1 MILRRYISQQ
11 VASNTL
17 VVLGFLLVLM
27 LSGRLI
33 RYFGMAAQGKL
44 NIGLLFAIIGYN
56 LPTFVELILP
66 LAFFVALMLVLGR
79 MYTDQEMS
87 VLFASGVSRGR
98 VLGLLLPLVGALF
111 VLEAGV
117 SLWAKPWGVRH
128 SEQIWHKQSLAS
140 ALDLIRPQTFISS
153 GDYHLYVEAIDRD
166 KRELRGLY
174 LLNARDDGRTDIIT
188 AERALQVP
196 TREDDPMTMLDL
208 YAGKRYTLSAD
219 SARYNQAS
227 FARYR
232 ISLQKPTTDKVTPQ
246 NVESQTV
253 GKLWRVRTEPAA
265 QAELG
270 YRASLPWLM
279 LLAALLAMPL
289 AQVSPRQGRWLRLL
303 PAVLIFASCAI
314 AIISLKTA
322 ISKQNVSVW
331 GYVWLLAALLAG
343 ALYLNAQ
350 ATLTTR
356 LRARRQA
363 RRTHRLDSQ
372 GAA

>member
-1 MILRRYISQQ
+1 MILRRYITQQ
-11 VASNTL
+11 VATNTL

-33 RYFGMAAQGKL
+33 RYFGMAAQGRL
-44 NIGLLFAIIGYN
+44 DIGLLFTIIGYN

-79 MYTDQEMS
+79 MYIDQEMS
-87 VLFASGVSRGR
+87 VLFASGIDRGR
-98 VLGLLLPLVGALF
+98 VLALLLPLVSALF

-117 SLWAKPWGVRH
+117 SIWAKPWGVRH
-128 SEQIWHKQSLAS
+128 SEQVWHKQSLAS

-153 GDYHLYVEAIDRD
+153 GDYHLYVEAFDRD

-174 LLNARDDGRTDIIT
+174 VLNTRDDGRTDVIT

-196 TREDDPMTMLDL
+196 TREDDPMTLLDL

-232 ISLQKPTTDKVTPQ
+232 ISLQKPNIDKVTPQ
-246 NVESQTV
+246 NVESQTI
-253 GKLWRVRTEPAA
+253 GKLWRARTESAA

-270 YRASLPWLM
+270 YRVSLPWLM
-279 LLAALLAMPL
+279 LIAVLLAMPL
-289 AQVSPRQGRWLRLL
+289 AQVNPRQGRWLRLL

-322 ISKQNVSVW
+322 VSKQKVSVW
-331 GYVWLLAALLAG
+331 AYAWLLAALLLAT
-343 ALYLNAQ
+343 LYLNAQ
-350 ATLTTR
+350 STLATR
-356 LRARRQA
+356 LRARRRV
-363 RRTHRLDSQ
+363 RRNHHLDNQ
-372 GAA
+372 GGA

>member
-1 MILRRYISQQ
+1 MILRRYITQQ
-11 VASNTL
+11 VATNTL

-33 RYFGMAAQGKL
+33 RYFGMAAQGRL
-44 NIGLLFAIIGYN
+44 DIGLLFTIIGYN

-79 MYTDQEMS
+79 MYIDQEMS
-87 VLFASGVSRGR
+87 VLFASGINRGR
-98 VLGLLLPLVGALF
+98 VLALLLPLVSALF

-117 SLWAKPWGVRH
+117 SIWAKPWGVRH
-128 SEQIWHKQSLAS
+128 SEQVWHKQSLAS

-153 GDYHLYVEAIDRD
+153 GDYHLYVEAFDRD

-174 LLNARDDGRTDIIT
+174 VLNTRDDGRTDIIT

-196 TREDDPMTMLDL
+196 TREDDPMTLLDL

-232 ISLQKPTTDKVTPQ
+232 ISLQKPNIDKVTPQ
-246 NVESQTV
+246 NVESQTI
-253 GKLWRVRTEPAA
+253 GKLWRARTESAA

-270 YRASLPWLM
+270 YRVSLPWLM
-279 LLAALLAMPL
+279 LIAALLAMPL
-289 AQVSPRQGRWLRLL
+289 AQVNPRQGRWLRLL

-322 ISKQNVSVW
+322 VSKQKVSVW
-331 GYVWLLAALLAG
+331 AYAWLLAALLLAT
-343 ALYLNAQ
+343 LYLNAQ
-350 ATLTTR
+350 STLATR
-356 LRARRQA
+356 LRARRRV
-363 RRTHRLDSQ
+363 RRNHHLDNQ
-372 GAA
+372 GGT

>member
-1 MILRRYISQQ
+1 MILRRYITQQ
-11 VASNTL
+11 VATNTL

-33 RYFGMAAQGKL
+33 RYFGMAAQGRL
-44 NIGLLFAIIGYN
+44 DIGLLFTIIGYN

-79 MYTDQEMS
+79 MYIDQEMS
-87 VLFASGVSRGR
+87 VLFASGMNRGR
-98 VLGLLLPLVGALF
+98 VLVLLLPLVGAVF

-117 SLWAKPWGVRH
+117 SIWAKPWGVRH
-128 SEQIWHKQSLAS
+128 SEQVWHKQSLAS
-140 ALDLIRPQTFISS
+140 ALDLVRPQTFISS
-153 GDYHLYVEAIDRD
+153 GDYHLYVEAFDRD

-174 LLNARDDGRTDIIT
+174 VLNTRDDGRTDIIT

-196 TREDDPMTMLDL
+196 TREDDPMTLLDL

-232 ISLQKPTTDKVTPQ
+232 ISLQKPNIDKVTPQ
-246 NVESQTV
+246 NVESQTI
-253 GKLWRVRTEPAA
+253 GKLWRARTESAA

-270 YRASLPWLM
+270 YRVSLPWLM
-279 LLAALLAMPL
+279 LIAALLAMPL
-289 AQVSPRQGRWLRLL
+289 AQVNPRQGRWLRLL

-322 ISKQNVSVW
+322 VSKQKVSVW
-331 GYVWLLAALLAG
+331 AYAWLLAALLLAT
-343 ALYLNAQ
+343 LYLNAQ
-350 ATLTTR
+350 STLATR
-356 LRARRQA
+356 LRARRRV
-363 RRTHRLDSQ
+363 RRNHHLDNQ
-372 GAA
+372 GGA

>member
-1 MILRRYISQQ
+1 MILRRYITQQ
-11 VASNTL
+11 VATNTL

-33 RYFGMAAQGKL
+33 RYFGMAAQGRL
-44 NIGLLFAIIGYN
+44 DIGLLFTIIGYN

-79 MYTDQEMS
+79 MYIDQEMS
-87 VLFASGVSRGR
+87 VLFASGMDRGR
-98 VLGLLLPLVGALF
+98 VLVLLLPLVGAVF

-117 SLWAKPWGVRH
+117 SIWAKPWGVRH
-128 SEQIWHKQSLAS
+128 SEQVWHKQSLAS
-140 ALDLIRPQTFISS
+140 ALDLVRPQTFISS
-153 GDYHLYVEAIDRD
+153 GDYHLYVEAFDRD

-174 LLNARDDGRTDIIT
+174 VLNTRDDGRTDVIT

-196 TREDDPMTMLDL
+196 TREDDPMTLLDL

-232 ISLQKPTTDKVTPQ
+232 ISLQKPNIDKVTPQ
-246 NVESQTV
+246 NVESQTI
-253 GKLWRVRTEPAA
+253 GKLWRARTESAA

-270 YRASLPWLM
+270 YRVSLPWLM
-279 LLAALLAMPL
+279 LIAALLAMPL
-289 AQVSPRQGRWLRLL
+289 AQVNPRQGRWLRLL
-303 PAVLIFASCAI
+303 PAVLIFTSCAI

-322 ISKQNVSVW
+322 VSKQKVSVW
-331 GYVWLLAALLAG
+331 AYAWLLAALLLAT
-343 ALYLNAQ
+343 LYLNAQ
-350 ATLTTR
+350 STLATR
-356 LRARRQA
+356 LRARRRV
-363 RRTHRLDSQ
+363 RRNHHLDNQ
-372 GAA
+372 GGA

>member
-1 MILRRYISQQ
+1 MILRRYITQQ
-11 VASNTL
+11 VATNTL

-33 RYFGMAAQGKL
+33 RYFGMAAQGRL
-44 NIGLLFAIIGYN
+44 DIGLLFTIIGYN

-79 MYTDQEMS
+79 MYIDQEMS
-87 VLFASGVSRGR
+87 VLFASGMDRGR
-98 VLGLLLPLVGALF
+98 VLVLLLPLVGAVF

-117 SLWAKPWGVRH
+117 SIWAKPWGVRH
-128 SEQIWHKQSLAS
+128 SEQVWHKQSLAS
-140 ALDLIRPQTFISS
+140 ALDLVRPQTFISS
-153 GDYHLYVEAIDRD
+153 GDYHLYVEAFDRD

-174 LLNARDDGRTDIIT
+174 VLNTRDDGRTDIIT

-196 TREDDPMTMLDL
+196 TREDDPMTLLDL

-232 ISLQKPTTDKVTPQ
+232 ISLQKPNIDKVTPQ
-246 NVESQTV
+246 NVESQTI
-253 GKLWRVRTEPAA
+253 GKLWRARTESAA

-270 YRASLPWLM
+270 YRVSLPWLM
-279 LLAALLAMPL
+279 LIAALLAMPL
-289 AQVSPRQGRWLRLL
+289 AQVNPRQGRWLRLL

-322 ISKQNVSVW
+322 VSKQKVSVW
-331 GYVWLLAALLAG
+331 AYAWLLAALLLAT
-343 ALYLNAQ
+343 LYLNAQ
-350 ATLTTR
+350 STLATR
-356 LRARRQA
+356 LRARR
-363 RRTHRLDSQ
+363 RTRPNHRLDNQ
-372 GAA
+372 GVA

>member
-1 MILRRYISQQ
+1 MILRRYITQQ
-11 VASNTL
+11 VATNTL

-33 RYFGMAAQGKL
+33 RYFGMAAQGRL
-44 NIGLLFAIIGYN
+44 DIGLLFTIIGYN

-79 MYTDQEMS
+79 MYIDQEMS
-87 VLFASGVSRGR
+87 VLFASGMDRGR
-98 VLGLLLPLVGALF
+98 VLVLLLPLVGALF

-117 SLWAKPWGVRH
+117 SIWAKPWGVRH
-128 SEQIWHKQSLAS
+128 SEQVWHKQSLAS
-140 ALDLIRPQTFISS
+140 ALDLVRPQTFISS
-153 GDYHLYVEAIDRD
+153 GDYHLYVEAFDRD

-174 LLNARDDGRTDIIT
+174 VLNTRDDGRTDIIT

-196 TREDDPMTMLDL
+196 TREDDPMTLLDL

-232 ISLQKPTTDKVTPQ
+232 ISLQKPNIDKVTPQ
-246 NVESQTV
+246 NIESQTI
-253 GKLWRVRTEPAA
+253 GKLWRARTESAA

-270 YRASLPWLM
+270 YRVSLPWLM
-279 LLAALLAMPL
+279 LIAALLAMPL
-289 AQVSPRQGRWLRLL
+289 AQVNPRQGRWLRLL

-322 ISKQNVSVW
+322 VSKQKVSVW
-331 GYVWLLAALLAG
+331 AYAWLLAALLLAT
-343 ALYLNAQ
+343 LYLNAQ
-350 ATLTTR
+350 STLATR
-356 LRARRQA
+356 LRARRRV
-363 RRTHRLDSQ
+363 RRNHHLDNQ
-372 GAA
+372 GGA

>member
-1 MILRRYISQQ
+1 MILRRYITQQ
-11 VASNTL
+11 VATNTL

-33 RYFGMAAQGKL
+33 RYFGMAAQGRL
-44 NIGLLFAIIGYN
+44 DIGLLFTIIGYN

-79 MYTDQEMS
+79 MYIDQEMS
-87 VLFASGVSRGR
+87 VLFASGMDRGR
-98 VLGLLLPLVGALF
+98 VLVLLLPLVGAVF

-117 SLWAKPWGVRH
+117 SIWAKPWGVRH
-128 SEQIWHKQSLAS
+128 SEQVWHKQSLAS
-140 ALDLIRPQTFISS
+140 ALDLVRPQTFISS
-153 GDYHLYVEAIDRD
+153 GDYHLYVEAFDRD

-174 LLNARDDGRTDIIT
+174 VLNTRDDGRTDIIT

-196 TREDDPMTMLDL
+196 TREDDPMTLLDL

-232 ISLQKPTTDKVTPQ
+232 ISLQKPNIDKVTPQ
-246 NVESQTV
+246 HVESQTI
-253 GKLWRVRTEPAA
+253 GKLWRARTESAA

-270 YRASLPWLM
+270 YRVSLPWLM
-279 LLAALLAMPL
+279 LIAVLLAMPL
-289 AQVSPRQGRWLRLL
+289 AQVNPRQGRWLRLL

-322 ISKQNVSVW
+322 VSKQKVSVW
-331 GYVWLLAALLAG
+331 AYAWLLAALLLAT
-343 ALYLNAQ
+343 LYLNAQ
-350 ATLTTR
+350 STLATR
-356 LRARRQA
+356 LRAHRRV
-363 RRTHRLDSQ
+363 RRNHHLDNQ
-372 GAA
+372 GGA

>member
-1 MILRRYISQQ
+1 MILRRYITQQ
-11 VASNTL
+11 VATNTL

-33 RYFGMAAQGKL
+33 RYFGMAAQGRL
-44 NIGLLFAIIGYN
+44 DIGLLFTIIGYN

-79 MYTDQEMS
+79 MYIDQEMS
-87 VLFASGVSRGR
+87 VLFASGIDRGR
-98 VLGLLLPLVGALF
+98 VLALLLPLVSALF

-117 SLWAKPWGVRH
+117 SIWAKPWGVRH
-128 SEQIWHKQSLAS
+128 SEQVWHKQSLAS

-153 GDYHLYVEAIDRD
+153 GDYHLYVEAFDRD

-174 LLNARDDGRTDIIT
+174 VLNTRDDGRTDVIT

-196 TREDDPMTMLDL
+196 TREDDPMTLLDL

-232 ISLQKPTTDKVTPQ
+232 ISLQKPNIDKVTPQ
-246 NVESQTV
+246 NVESQTI
-253 GKLWRVRTEPAA
+253 GKLWRARTESAA

-270 YRASLPWLM
+270 YRVSLPWLM
-279 LLAALLAMPL
+279 LIAALLAMPL
-289 AQVSPRQGRWLRLL
+289 AQVNPRQGRWLRLL

-322 ISKQNVSVW
+322 VSKQKVSVW
-331 GYVWLLAALLAG
+331 AYAWLLAALLLAT
-343 ALYLNAQ
+343 LYLNAQ
-350 ATLTTR
+350 STLATR
-356 LRARRQA
+356 LRARRRV
-363 RRTHRLDSQ
+363 RRNHHLDNQ
-372 GAA
+372 GGA

>member
-1 MILRRYISQQ
+1 MILRRYITQQ
-11 VASNTL
+11 VATNTL

-33 RYFGMAAQGKL
+33 RYFGMAAQGRL
-44 NIGLLFAIIGYN
+44 DIGLLFTIIGYN

-79 MYTDQEMS
+79 MYIDQEMS
-87 VLFASGVSRGR
+87 VLFASGIDRGR
-98 VLGLLLPLVGALF
+98 VLVLLLPLVGAVF

-117 SLWAKPWGVRH
+117 SIWAKPWGVRH
-128 SEQIWHKQSLAS
+128 SEQVWHKQSLAS
-140 ALDLIRPQTFISS
+140 ALDLVRPQTFISS
-153 GDYHLYVEAIDRD
+153 GDYHLYVEAFDRD

-174 LLNARDDGRTDIIT
+174 VLNTRDDGRTDIIT

-196 TREDDPMTMLDL
+196 TREDDPMTLLDL

-232 ISLQKPTTDKVTPQ
+232 ISLQKPNIDKVTPQ
-246 NVESQTV
+246 NVESQTI
-253 GKLWRVRTEPAA
+253 GKLWRARTESAA

-270 YRASLPWLM
+270 YRVSLPWLM
-279 LLAALLAMPL
+279 LIAALLAMPL
-289 AQVSPRQGRWLRLL
+289 AQVNPRQGRWLRLL

-322 ISKQNVSVW
+322 VSKQKVSVW
-331 GYVWLLAALLAG
+331 AYAWLLAALLLAT
-343 ALYLNAQ
+343 LYLNAQ
-350 ATLTTR
+350 STLATR
-356 LRARRQA
+356 LRARRRV
-363 RRTHRLDSQ
+363 RRNHHLDNQ
-372 GAA
+372 GGA

>member
-1 MILRRYISQQ
+1 MILRRYITQQ
-11 VASNTL
+11 VATNTL

-33 RYFGMAAQGKL
+33 RYFGMAAQGRL
-44 NIGLLFAIIGYN
+44 DIGLLFTIIGYN

-79 MYTDQEMS
+79 MYIDQEMS
-87 VLFASGVSRGR
+87 VLFASGMDRGR
-98 VLGLLLPLVGALF
+98 VLVLLLPLVGAVF

-117 SLWAKPWGVRH
+117 SIWAKPWGVRH
-128 SEQIWHKQSLAS
+128 SEQVWHKQSLAS
-140 ALDLIRPQTFISS
+140 ALDLVRPQTFISS
-153 GDYHLYVEAIDRD
+153 GDYHLYVEAFDRD

-174 LLNARDDGRTDIIT
+174 VLNIRDDGRTDIIT

-196 TREDDPMTMLDL
+196 TREDDPMTLLDL

-232 ISLQKPTTDKVTPQ
+232 ISLQKPNIDKVTPQ
-246 NVESQTV
+246 NVESQTI
-253 GKLWRVRTEPAA
+253 GKLWRARTESAA

-270 YRASLPWLM
+270 YRVSLPWLM
-279 LLAALLAMPL
+279 LIAALLAMPL
-289 AQVSPRQGRWLRLL
+289 AQVNPRQGRWLRLL
-303 PAVLIFASCAI
+303 PAVLIFTSCAI

-322 ISKQNVSVW
+322 VSKQKVSVW
-331 GYVWLLAALLAG
+331 AYAWLLAALLLAT
-343 ALYLNAQ
+343 LYLNAQ
-350 ATLTTR
+350 STLATR
-356 LRARRQA
+356 LRARRRV
-363 RRTHRLDSQ
+363 RRNNHLDNQ
-372 GAA
+372 GGA

>member
-1 MILRRYISQQ
+1 MILRRYITQQ
-11 VASNTL
+11 VATNTL

-33 RYFGMAAQGKL
+33 RYFGMAAQGRL
-44 NIGLLFAIIGYN
+44 DIGLLFTIIGYN

-79 MYTDQEMS
+79 MYIDQEMS
-87 VLFASGVSRGR
+87 VLFASGIDRGR
-98 VLGLLLPLVGALF
+98 VLALLLPLVSALF

-117 SLWAKPWGVRH
+117 SIWAKPWGVRH
-128 SEQIWHKQSLAS
+128 SEQVWHKQSLAS

-153 GDYHLYVEAIDRD
+153 GDYHLYVEAFDRD

-174 LLNARDDGRTDIIT
+174 VLNTRDDGRTDIIT

-196 TREDDPMTMLDL
+196 TREDDPMTLLDL

-232 ISLQKPTTDKVTPQ
+232 ISLQKPNIDKVTPQ
-246 NVESQTV
+246 NVESQTI
-253 GKLWRVRTEPAA
+253 GKLWRARTESAA

-270 YRASLPWLM
+270 YRVSLPWLM
-279 LLAALLAMPL
+279 LIAALLAMPL
-289 AQVSPRQGRWLRLL
+289 AQVNPRQGRWLRLL

-322 ISKQNVSVW
+322 VSKQKVSVW
-331 GYVWLLAALLAG
+331 AYAWLLAALLLAT
-343 ALYLNAQ
+343 LYLNAQ
-350 ATLTTR
+350 STLATR
-356 LRARRQA
+356 LRARRRV
-363 RRTHRLDSQ
+363 RRNHHLDNQ
-372 GAA
+372 GGA

>member
-1 MILRRYISQQ
+1 MILRRYITQQ
-11 VASNTL
+11 VATNTL

-33 RYFGMAAQGKL
+33 RYFGMAAQGRL
-44 NIGLLFAIIGYN
+44 DIGLLFTIIGYN

-79 MYTDQEMS
+79 MYIDQEMS
-87 VLFASGVSRGR
+87 VLFASGMDRGR
-98 VLGLLLPLVGALF
+98 VLVLLLPLVGAVF

-117 SLWAKPWGVRH
+117 SIWAKPWGVRH
-128 SEQIWHKQSLAS
+128 SEQVWHKQSLAS
-140 ALDLIRPQTFISS
+140 ALDLVRPQTFISS
-153 GDYHLYVEAIDRD
+153 GDYHLYVEAFDRD

-174 LLNARDDGRTDIIT
+174 VLNTRDDGRTDIIT

-196 TREDDPMTMLDL
+196 TREDDPMTLLDL

-232 ISLQKPTTDKVTPQ
+232 ISLQKPNIDKVTPQ
-246 NVESQTV
+246 NVESQTI
-253 GKLWRVRTEPAA
+253 GKLWRARTESAA

-270 YRASLPWLM
+270 YRVSLPWLM
-279 LLAALLAMPL
+279 LIAALLAMPL
-289 AQVSPRQGRWLRLL
+289 AQVNPRQGRWLRLL
-303 PAVLIFASCAI
+303 PAVLIFTSCAI

-322 ISKQNVSVW
+322 VSKQKVSVW
-331 GYVWLLAALLAG
+331 AYAWLLAALLLAT
-343 ALYLNAQ
+343 LYLNAQ
-350 ATLTTR
+350 STLATR
-356 LRARRQA
+356 LRARRRV
-363 RRTHRLDSQ
+363 RRNHHLDNQ
-372 GAA
+372 GGA

>member
-1 MILRRYISQQ
+1 MILRRYITQQ
-11 VASNTL
+11 VATNTL

-33 RYFGMAAQGKL
+33 RYFGMAAQGRL
-44 NIGLLFAIIGYN
+44 DIGLLFTIIGYN

-79 MYTDQEMS
+79 MYIDQEMS
-87 VLFASGVSRGR
+87 VLFASGMDRGR
-98 VLGLLLPLVGALF
+98 VLALLLPLVGAVF

-117 SLWAKPWGVRH
+117 SIWAKPWGVRH
-128 SEQIWHKQSLAS
+128 SEQVWHKQSLAS
-140 ALDLIRPQTFISS
+140 ALDLVRPQTFISS
-153 GDYHLYVEAIDRD
+153 GDYHLYVEAFDRD

-174 LLNARDDGRTDIIT
+174 VLNTRDDGRTDIIT

-196 TREDDPMTMLDL
+196 TREDDPMTLLDL

-232 ISLQKPTTDKVTPQ
+232 ISLQKPNIDKVTPQ
-246 NVESQTV
+246 NVESQTI
-253 GKLWRVRTEPAA
+253 GKLWRARTESAA

-270 YRASLPWLM
+270 YRVSLPWLM
-279 LLAALLAMPL
+279 LIAVLLAMPL
-289 AQVSPRQGRWLRLL
+289 AQVNPRQGRWLRLL

-322 ISKQNVSVW
+322 VSKQKVSVW
-331 GYVWLLAALLAG
+331 AYAWLLAALLLAT
-343 ALYLNAQ
+343 LYLNAQ
-350 ATLTTR
+350 STLATR
-356 LRARRQA
+356 LRARRRV
-363 RRTHRLDSQ
+363 RRNHHLDNQ
-372 GAA
+372 GGA

>member
-1 MILRRYISQQ
+1 MILRRYITQQ
-11 VASNTL
+11 VATNTL

-33 RYFGMAAQGKL
+33 RYFGMAAQGRL
-44 NIGLLFAIIGYN
+44 DIGLLFTIIGYN

-79 MYTDQEMS
+79 MYIDQEMS
-87 VLFASGVSRGR
+87 VLFASGMDRGR
-98 VLGLLLPLVGALF
+98 VLALLLPLVGAVF

-117 SLWAKPWGVRH
+117 SIWAKPWGVRH
-128 SEQIWHKQSLAS
+128 SEQVWHKQSLAS
-140 ALDLIRPQTFISS
+140 ALDLVRPQTFISS
-153 GDYHLYVEAIDRD
+153 GDYHLYVEAFDRD

-174 LLNARDDGRTDIIT
+174 VLNTRDDGRTDIIT

-196 TREDDPMTMLDL
+196 TREDDPMTLLDL
-208 YAGKRYTLSAD
+208 YAGKRYMLSAD

-232 ISLQKPTTDKVTPQ
+232 ISLQKPNIDKVTPQ
-246 NVESQTV
+246 NVESQTI
-253 GKLWRVRTEPAA
+253 GKLWRARTESAA

-270 YRASLPWLM
+270 YRVSLPWLM
-279 LLAALLAMPL
+279 LIAVLLAMPL
-289 AQVSPRQGRWLRLL
+289 AQVNPRQGRWLRLL

-322 ISKQNVSVW
+322 VSKQKVSVW
-331 GYVWLLAALLAG
+331 AYAWLLAALLLAT
-343 ALYLNAQ
+343 LYLNAQ
-350 ATLTTR
+350 STLATR
-356 LRARRQA
+356 LRARRRV
-363 RRTHRLDSQ
+363 RRNHHLDNQ
-372 GAA
+372 GGA

>member
-1 MILRRYISQQ
+1 MILRRYITQQ
-11 VASNTL
+11 VATNTL

-33 RYFGMAAQGKL
+33 RYFGMAAQGRL
-44 NIGLLFAIIGYN
+44 DIGLLFTIIGYN

-79 MYTDQEMS
+79 MYIDQEMS
-87 VLFASGVSRGR
+87 VLFASGIDRGR
-98 VLGLLLPLVGALF
+98 VLALLLPLVSALF

-117 SLWAKPWGVRH
+117 SIWAKPWGVRH
-128 SEQIWHKQSLAS
+128 SEQVWHKQSLAS
-140 ALDLIRPQTFISS
+140 ALELIRPQTFISS
-153 GDYHLYVEAIDRD
+153 GDYHLYVEAFDRD

-174 LLNARDDGRTDIIT
+174 VLNTRDDGRTDIIT

-196 TREDDPMTMLDL
+196 TREDDPMTLLDL

-232 ISLQKPTTDKVTPQ
+232 ISLQKPNIDKVTPQ
-246 NVESQTV
+246 NVESQTI
-253 GKLWRVRTEPAA
+253 GKLWRARTESAA

-270 YRASLPWLM
+270 YRVSLPWLM
-279 LLAALLAMPL
+279 LIAALLAMPL
-289 AQVSPRQGRWLRLL
+289 AQVNPRQGRWLRLL

-322 ISKQNVSVW
+322 VSKQKVSVW
-331 GYVWLLAALLAG
+331 AYAWLLAALLLAT
-343 ALYLNAQ
+343 LYLNAQ
-350 ATLTTR
+350 STLATR
-356 LRARRQA
+356 LRARR
-363 RRTHRLDSQ
+363 RTRPNHRLDNQ
-372 GAA
+372 GVA

>member
-1 MILRRYISQQ
+1 MILRRYITQQ
-11 VASNTL
+11 VATNTL

-33 RYFGMAAQGKL
+33 RYFGMAAQGRL
-44 NIGLLFAIIGYN
+44 DIGLLFTIIGYN

-79 MYTDQEMS
+79 MYIDQEMS
-87 VLFASGVSRGR
+87 VLFASGIDRGR
-98 VLGLLLPLVGALF
+98 VLVLLLPLVGAVF

-117 SLWAKPWGVRH
+117 SIWAKPWGVRH
-128 SEQIWHKQSLAS
+128 SEQVWHKQSLAS
-140 ALDLIRPQTFISS
+140 ALDLVRPQTFISS
-153 GDYHLYVEAIDRD
+153 GDYHLYVEAFDRD

-174 LLNARDDGRTDIIT
+174 VLNTRDDGRTDIIT

-196 TREDDPMTMLDL
+196 TREDDPMTLLDL

-232 ISLQKPTTDKVTPQ
+232 ISLQKPNIDKVTPQ
-246 NVESQTV
+246 NVESQTI
-253 GKLWRVRTEPAA
+253 GKLWRARTESAA

-270 YRASLPWLM
+270 YRVSLPWLM
-279 LLAALLAMPL
+279 LIAALLAMPL
-289 AQVSPRQGRWLRLL
+289 AQVNPRQGRWLRLL
-303 PAVLIFASCAI
+303 PAVLIFTSCAI

-322 ISKQNVSVW
+322 VSKQKVSVW
-331 GYVWLLAALLAG
+331 AYAWLLAALLLAT
-343 ALYLNAQ
+343 LYLNAQ
-350 ATLTTR
+350 STLATR
-356 LRARRQA
+356 LRARRRV
-363 RRTHRLDSQ
+363 RRNHHLDNQ
-372 GAA
+372 GGA

>member
-1 MILRRYISQQ
+1 MILRRYITQQ
-11 VASNTL
+11 VATNTL

-33 RYFGMAAQGKL
+33 RYFGMAAQGRL
-44 NIGLLFAIIGYN
+44 DIGLLFTIIGYN

-79 MYTDQEMS
+79 MYIDQEMS
-87 VLFASGVSRGR
+87 VLFASGMDRGR
-98 VLGLLLPLVGALF
+98 VLVLLLPLVGALF

-117 SLWAKPWGVRH
+117 SIWAKPWGVRH
-128 SEQIWHKQSLAS
+128 SEQVWHKQSLAS
-140 ALDLIRPQTFISS
+140 ALDLVRPQTFISS
-153 GDYHLYVEAIDRD
+153 GDYHLYVEAFDRD

-174 LLNARDDGRTDIIT
+174 VLNTRDDGRTDIIT

-196 TREDDPMTMLDL
+196 TREDDPMTLLDL

-232 ISLQKPTTDKVTPQ
+232 ISLQKPNIDKVTPQ
-246 NVESQTV
+246 NIESQTI
-253 GKLWRVRTEPAA
+253 GKLWRARTESAA

-270 YRASLPWLM
+270 YRVSLPWLM
-279 LLAALLAMPL
+279 LIAALLAMPL
-289 AQVSPRQGRWLRLL
+289 AQVNPRQGRWLRLL

-322 ISKQNVSVW
+322 VSKQKVSVW
-331 GYVWLLAALLAG
+331 AYAWLLAALLLAT
-343 ALYLNAQ
+343 LYLNAQ
-350 ATLTTR
+350 STLATR
-356 LRARRQA
+356 LRARRRV
-363 RRTHRLDSQ
+363 RRNNHLDNQ
-372 GAA
+372 GGA

>member
-1 MILRRYISQQ
+1 MILRRYITQQ
-11 VASNTL
+11 VATNTL

-33 RYFGMAAQGKL
+33 RYFGMAAQGRL
-44 NIGLLFAIIGYN
+44 DIGLLFTIIGYN

-79 MYTDQEMS
+79 MYIDQEMS
-87 VLFASGVSRGR
+87 VLFASGMDRGR
-98 VLGLLLPLVGALF
+98 VLVLLLPLVGAVF

-117 SLWAKPWGVRH
+117 SIWAKPWGVRH
-128 SEQIWHKQSLAS
+128 SEQVWHKQSLAS
-140 ALDLIRPQTFISS
+140 ALDLVRPQTFISS
-153 GDYHLYVEAIDRD
+153 GDYHLYVEAFDRD

-174 LLNARDDGRTDIIT
+174 VLNTRDDGRTDIIT

-196 TREDDPMTMLDL
+196 TREDDPMTLLDL

-232 ISLQKPTTDKVTPQ
+232 ISLQKPNIDKVTPQ
-246 NVESQTV
+246 NVESQTI
-253 GKLWRVRTEPAA
+253 GKLWRARTESAA

-270 YRASLPWLM
+270 YRVSLPWLM
-279 LLAALLAMPL
+279 LIAALLAMPL
-289 AQVSPRQGRWLRLL
+289 AQVNPRQGRWLRLL

-322 ISKQNVSVW
+322 VSKQKVSVW
-331 GYVWLLAALLAG
+331 AYAWLLAALLLAT
-343 ALYLNAQ
+343 LYLNAQ
-350 ATLTTR
+350 STLATR
-356 LRARRQA
+356 LRARRRV
-363 RRTHRLDSQ
+363 RRNHHLDNQ
-372 GAA
+372 GGA

>member
-1 MILRRYISQQ
+1 MILRRYITQQ
-11 VASNTL
+11 VATNTL

-33 RYFGMAAQGKL
+33 RYFGMAAQGRL
-44 NIGLLFAIIGYN
+44 DIGLLFTIIGYN

-79 MYTDQEMS
+79 MYIDQEMS
-87 VLFASGVSRGR
+87 VLFASGIDRGR
-98 VLGLLLPLVGALF
+98 VLVLLLPLVGAVF

-117 SLWAKPWGVRH
+117 SIWAKPWGVRH
-128 SEQIWHKQSLAS
+128 SEQVWHKQSLAS
-140 ALDLIRPQTFISS
+140 ALDLVRPQTFISS
-153 GDYHLYVEAIDRD
+153 GDYHLYVEAFDRD

-174 LLNARDDGRTDIIT
+174 VLNTRDDGRTDVIT

-196 TREDDPMTMLDL
+196 TREDDPMTLLDL

-232 ISLQKPTTDKVTPQ
+232 ISLQKPNIDKVTPQ
-246 NVESQTV
+246 NVESQTI
-253 GKLWRVRTEPAA
+253 GKLWRARTESAA

-270 YRASLPWLM
+270 YRVSLPWLM
-279 LLAALLAMPL
+279 LIAALLAMPL
-289 AQVSPRQGRWLRLL
+289 AQVNPRQGRWLRLL

-322 ISKQNVSVW
+322 VSKQKVSVW
-331 GYVWLLAALLAG
+331 AYAWLLAALLLAT
-343 ALYLNAQ
+343 LYLNAQ
-350 ATLTTR
+350 STLATR
-356 LRARRQA
+356 LRARRRV
-363 RRTHRLDSQ
+363 RRNHHLDNQ
-372 GAA
+372 GGA